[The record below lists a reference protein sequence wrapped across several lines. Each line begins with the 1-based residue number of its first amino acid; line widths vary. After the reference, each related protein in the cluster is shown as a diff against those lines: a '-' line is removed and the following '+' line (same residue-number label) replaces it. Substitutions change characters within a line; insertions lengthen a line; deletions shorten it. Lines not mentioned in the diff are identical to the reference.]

1 MLQLTLSCA
10 VREWFE
16 GGAVV
21 RTTGKE
27 SVKLSKK
34 LPNTIRKRLPSPNY
48 QTYLTPYQ
56 LQTLAFHTATK
67 WPGLGGGRARER
79 QGKGGK
85 GQAHAPRR
93 LCQAQGGTQG
103 APWPAEEEKEAPCW
117 PRGPAAARARRCR
130 FGFKRLPHERSSSS
144 MLAADR

>member
-1 MLQLTLSCA
+1 M
-10 VREWFE
+10 
-16 GGAVV
+16 V
-21 RTTGKE
+21 RTTGNQ
-27 SVKLSKK
+27 SLKLTKK

-56 LQTLAFHTATK
+56 FEALASRTTRK
-67 WPGLGGGRARER
+67 SSGLGGGRARER

-103 APWPAEEEKEAPCW
+103 APWPAEEEQGAPCW
-117 PRGPAAARARRCR
+117 PRGPAAARARRCPL
-130 FGFKRLPHERSSSS
+130 GYQRLSNERSSSS
-144 MLAADR
+144 VFRRSINFKSVQYSIAVYSTAG